1 MWFKNKEK
9 ERLLQR
15 CEQLEIELWELHKKM
30 QQEQQNVEYT
40 INNLVL
46 KHVVLKKFELNKQ
59 LYFITCCKESY
70 QQLLRINGFVSFR
83 NSLQPVAT
91 KKEIER

>member
-46 KHVVLKKFELNKQ
+46 NHVVLK
-59 LYFITCCKESY
+59 
-70 QQLLRINGFVSFR
+70 
-83 NSLQPVAT
+83 NSN
-91 KKEIER
+91 